1 MPALL
6 LWIAA
11 TVALL
16 YWWAHGQWLPRL
28 LLWAFLSVPLYMIGN
43 YSSAETYWKALAI
56 IAALWFVCGIPM
68 FVRRYRATG
77 SITGWR
83 VASVDATYYAPA
95 EPRAAPP
102 ARPILLPRQP

>member
-28 LLWAFLSVPLYMIGN
+28 LLWAFLSVPPYMVGN
-43 YSSAETYWKALAI
+43 YSSAETYWKMLAI
-56 IAALWFVCGIPM
+56 IAVLWFACGIPM

-77 SITGWR
+77 SIAGWKR
-83 VASVDATYYAPA
+83 AEADATYYAPA
-95 EPRAAPP
+95 ELHDAPP
-102 ARPILLPRQP
+102 SIQVLLPRQP